1 MICCTQRRRGVCIS
15 DHHQCLRCAGAGN
28 SLRRRAVA
36 MVSQAR
42 PRSTQTG
49 AQARRLSL
57 KDIEPCLPISVNDR
71 TAPNDS
77 GGVAGP
83 PGLEDWRG
91 TPAKRRWT
99 ILGSAFEGGSF
110 NDDRDASSRRTS
122 SLNTLANQIQRMEAV
137 EDVDRR
143 YCCH

>member
-1 MICCTQRRRGVCIS
+1 MRK
-15 DHHQCLRCAGAGN
+15 L
-28 SLRRRAVA
+28 AVI
-36 MVSQAR
+36 MVSRAR
-42 PRSTQTG
+42 PRSAQTG
-49 AQARRLSL
+49 TQARRLSL

-99 ILGSAFEGGSF
+99 ILGSNFEGGSA
-110 NDDRDASSRRTS
+110 NDHDATSRRSS
-122 SLNTLANQIQRMEAV
+122 SLNTLANQIEKMEVV
-137 EDVDRR
+137 EDVDQR
-143 YCCH
+143 YCRY